1 MEKEIFDT
9 ITDYI
14 FSTQALIDRINRMY
28 SVKLEGHRI
37 TDSVT
42 HLSKRIDRVELEQTK
57 LISIINQN
65 SVSFKINDTLSK
77 YMIAVDILI
86 DYLEFRKGDIRKGD
100 IRVAINRIEFYED
113 KLLQELKKDVKQS
126 ELEKFIDDWFPVFR
140 HFKIPPQLMNRF
152 RKECEEKEFKLIN
165 VLESMIKRQNL
176 EG

>member
-28 SVKLEGHRI
+28 SVKLDSHRI
-37 TDSVT
+37 TDSIT

-57 LISIINQN
+57 LISMNYYN
-65 SVSFKINDTLSK
+65 SVSLEIKDILSNHI
-77 YMIAVDILI
+77 IAVNTLI
-86 DYLEFRKGDIRKGD
+86 DYLELKKGHIRT
-100 IRVAINRIEFYED
+100 AINRIDYYED

-126 ELEKFIDDWFPVFR
+126 ELEKFIDDWLPVFK

-165 VLESMIKRQNL
+165 VLEGMLKRQNL